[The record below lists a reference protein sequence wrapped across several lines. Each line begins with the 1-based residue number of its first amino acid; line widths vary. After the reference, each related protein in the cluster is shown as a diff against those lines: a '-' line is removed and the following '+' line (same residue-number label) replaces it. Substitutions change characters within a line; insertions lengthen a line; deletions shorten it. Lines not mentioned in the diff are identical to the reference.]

1 MKELELFLSYI
12 VCLDA
17 TVFVTIFESAKTNKN
32 KNATK
37 LCIQMTLAIHSGNFI
52 QNLPIFYVKVV
63 NRSYKCE

>member
-1 MKELELFLSYI
+1 MKELELFLSHL
-12 VCLDA
+12 VKQA
-17 TVFVTIFESAKTNKN
+17 TVFVTIIESAKTKKN

-37 LCIQMTLAIHSGNFI
+37 FCIQMTLAAIHSGNFI